1 MKFPVRLQEQESPW
15 GRATSRRLTAHFARS
30 ITDVVDAQRLR
41 FRVFGEEMGARLPK
55 PEDGLDRD
63 IFDPFCEHLLVRD
76 TVTGEAVGTY
86 RILNG
91 AQARKIGGFYADDEF
106 DLVRLGHLRERVA
119 EVGRSCVHP
128 DYRNGAAIAL
138 LWQGL
143 AEYMRRHCYEY
154 LMGCAS
160 IGMRDGGRLAAGLY
174 QRLGPVHQSPAEYR
188 VFPRHR
194 LPLEFLEA
202 DLNPPVPPLIKGYLK
217 AGAWI
222 CGEPAWDP
230 DFNTADLLILLPLS
244 RVHPRYARHFLRHH
258 P

>member
-1 MKFPVRLQEQESPW
+1 MLREALHR
-15 GRATSRRLTAHFARS
+15 GARAPRARLTVQFARS
-30 ITDVVDAQRLR
+30 MGEVAEAQRLR
-41 FRVFGEEMGARLPK
+41 YRVFGEEMGARLASA
-55 PEDGLDRD
+55 EQGVDRD

-76 TVTGEAVGTY
+76 SAGGEVVGTY

-91 AQARKIGGFYADDEF
+91 AQAKKIGGFYSDDEF
-106 DLVRLGHLRERVA
+106 DLSRLGHLREQLV

-128 DYRNGAAIAL
+128 AYRSGAAIAL
-138 LWQGL
+138 LWAGL
-143 AEYMRRHCYEY
+143 AEYMRRHRHEY

-160 IGMRDGGRLAAGLY
+160 VSMRDGGRLAASLY
-174 QRLGPVHQSPAEYR
+174 RELAPRHLSPAEYR

-194 LPLEFLEA
+194 LPLEALKAGMET
-202 DLNPPVPPLIKGYLK
+202 PPVPSLLKGYLRL
-217 AGAWI
+217 GAWI

-244 RVHPRYARHFLRHH
+244 RVNPRYARHFLRN